1 MSITAAVY
9 GKKLEEIRDRLKK
22 LSTSLETDDKQA
34 FIQLEKDLEDL
45 SQREY
50 LTIAF
55 IGEYSAGKST
65 LISALTGRRD
75 LKISADIATD
85 ECHEYEWNGIR
96 LIDTPGLGTERQDHD
111 ERTYEAIKKA
121 DLLVYCLTYS
131 LFDTLTLENFR
142 KLAFEQNYQTKMML
156 LVNKMS
162 AEAGDVEERIG
173 YYTESL
179 KKSLEPDDLSQ
190 FPLVFCDARDQLEGE
205 DEQDEELK
213 KLSRFEFLT
222 QELNKFVEENNIT
235 ARLQTPLDL
244 IVKYLNNIIDKSE
257 KDSKAEEQFVLNE
270 LEKTVGNSES
280 HLRDKLGGA
289 VIGFR
294 NKIIAEAEAL
304 VDKFDEDDKNDEI
317 KDKIEKGIK
326 EIEQNIK
333 DDAENLNNTFQKDI
347 QEAVEALNKELKK
360 QINAPLVK
368 RLIDLEKVSI
378 DDVEIPDG
386 AGGFFRDLEKLKKV
400 FGPLTELIDS
410 SRLVD
415 FLSKKLPFLKSVVN
429 FDKAI
434 PVIGTVGSVIIGEFA
449 ERLEVKKGADIR
461 RVKRDIV
468 NQLTNEAKKAEKESE
483 KNTSQVLKEIYQ
495 PVKDDI
501 FEMRQSYEKRCKTC
515 DGTKRQAIALRD
527 ECRALSESASSLSK
541 G

>member
-1 MSITAAVY
+1 MSVTAAVY
-9 GKKLEEIRDRLKK
+9 GKKLGEIRNRLRK
-22 LSTSLETDDKQA
+22 LSTSLETGDKQA

-162 AEAGDVEERIG
+162 AEAGDVEKRIG

-190 FPLVFCDARDQLEGE
+190 FSLVFCDARDQLEGE

-222 QELNKFVEENNIT
+222 QELNKFVEERNIT

-244 IVKYLNNIIDKSE
+244 IVKYLNNIIDKSSDDLKNDGE
-257 KDSKAEEQFVLNE
+257 KFVLKK
-270 LEKTVGNSES
+270 LEETVGESES
-280 HLRDKLGGA
+280 HLRDKLRGK
-289 VIGFR
+289 VVDFR
-294 NKIIAEAEAL
+294 NEIIKEAEAL
-304 VDKFDEDDKNDEI
+304 ASKVDEESE
-317 KDKIEKGIK
+317 KDKIEKDFKKIV
-326 EIEQNIK
+326 QNIK
-333 DDAENLNNTFQKDI
+333 DDAENLSNIFQKDI
-347 QEAVEALNKELKK
+347 QEAVESLNEEIKE
-360 QINAPLVK
+360 QINTPLVK
-368 RLIDLEKVSI
+368 HLIDLEKTSI
-378 DDVEIPDG
+378 DAEIPDG
-386 AGGFFRDLEKLKKV
+386 AEGFTQSLENLMSV
-400 FGPLTELIDS
+400 LAPLADLIDTS
-410 SRLVD
+410 GVVA
-415 FLSKKLPFLKSVVN
+415 FLSKHFTFFKGFVN
-429 FDKAI
+429 FDKFI
-434 PVIGTVGSVIIGEFA
+434 PVVGQIASVLLGYFA
-449 ERLEVKKGADIR
+449 EQSEVKRGAAIR
-461 RVKRDIV
+461 RIRRDIV
-468 NQLTNEAKKAEKESE
+468 NQLTNVATRCEDGFETA
-483 KNTSQVLKEIYQ
+483 TSQALKDLYQ
-495 PVKDDI
+495 PVKDSI
-501 FEMRQSYEKRCKTC
+501 FKMRQSYEKRCKTC
-515 DGTKRQAIALRD
+515 DEIKRQAIALRD
-527 ECRALSESASSLSK
+527 ECKVLSK
-541 G
+541 SL

>member
-85 ECHEYEWNGIR
+85 ECREYEWNGIR

-131 LFDTLTLENFR
+131 LFDTLTLENFK

-205 DEQDEELK
+205 DEQFEELK

-222 QELNKFVEENNIT
+222 QELNKFVEERNIT

-244 IVKYLNNIIDKSE
+244 IVKYLNNIIDKSSDDLKNDGE
-257 KDSKAEEQFVLNE
+257 KFVLKK
-270 LEKTVGNSES
+270 LEETVGESES
-280 HLRDKLGGA
+280 HLRDKLRGK
-289 VIGFR
+289 VVDFR

-333 DDAENLNNTFQKDI
+333 DDAEKLNNTFQKDI
-347 QEAVEALNKELKK
+347 QEAVEALNKELEK
-360 QINAPLVK
+360 QLNAPLVK

-468 NQLTNEAKKAEKESE
+468 NQLTNVAKKAEKESE
-483 KNTSQVLKEIYQ
+483 KATSQALKEIYQ
-495 PVKDDI
+495 QVEDI
-501 FEMRQSYEKRCKTC
+501 IFKMRKSYEDRCEAC
-515 DGTKRQAIALRD
+515 DETKRQAIALRD
-527 ECRALSESASSLSK
+527 ECKVLSK
-541 G
+541 SL